1 VASGFPYERGLQD
14 VGNSI
19 YAYLQPDGG
28 WGWSNAGLIT
38 DAGHA
43 LLVDTLFDVPLT
55 WQMLEDMKRQV
66 PAAAHIGTLVNS
78 HANGDHTF
86 GNQLLDGAEII
97 ASEQTA
103 RDMETVPLLETMRS
117 QKARID
123 ELGIAGR
130 MFAQTLGPFDLDS
143 VTMVYP
149 TRTFRESLTLYV
161 GAKRVELIEV
171 GPAHTKSDILV
182 HVPEDRVVFTADIL
196 FIDGHPIMWDG
207 PLENWIAALDRILA
221 MDVEVIVPG
230 HGPITDKRGV
240 AALREYFVY
249 VDREARTLHDA
260 GVPPYEAAR
269 RIDMSAYDHW
279 IDGERIA
286 VNVANIYRH
295 LDGETTPPDRLES
308 FTEMAKLRFG
318 EQVGT

>member
-1 VASGFPYERGLQD
+1 VPRFPYKKGLQD

-38 DAGHA
+38 DGDDA

-55 WQMLEDMKRQV
+55 QAMLEEMKRKV
-66 PAAAHIGTLVNS
+66 PAAARIGTLVNS

-86 GNQLLDGAEII
+86 GNQLLGGAEII
-97 ASEQTA
+97 ASERTA
-103 RDMETVPLLETMRS
+103 HDMRSVPLLETMRS

-130 MFAQTLGPFDLDS
+130 MFRQTLGPFDLDS

-149 TRTFRESLTLYV
+149 TRTFTDTLTLQV
-161 GAKRVELIEV
+161 GSKPVELIEV

-182 HVPEDRVVFTADIL
+182 HLPDDGVVFTADIL
-196 FIDGHPIMWDG
+196 FVEGHPVMWEG
-207 PLENWIAALDRILA
+207 PLENWVAALDRLLA

-230 HGPITDKRGV
+230 HGPITDKAGV
-240 AALREYFVY
+240 RELREYFVY
-249 VDREARTLHDA
+249 VDREARAQHDA
-260 GVPPYEAAR
+260 GVPASVAAR
-269 RIDMSAYDHW
+269 RIDMSGYDHW
-279 IDGERIA
+279 IDGERIV
-286 VNVANIYRH
+286 VNVATIYRH
-295 LDGETTPPDRLES
+295 LDGDTTPPDRLQN
-308 FTEMAKLRFG
+308 FTEMARLRFG
-318 EQVGT
+318 EEADE